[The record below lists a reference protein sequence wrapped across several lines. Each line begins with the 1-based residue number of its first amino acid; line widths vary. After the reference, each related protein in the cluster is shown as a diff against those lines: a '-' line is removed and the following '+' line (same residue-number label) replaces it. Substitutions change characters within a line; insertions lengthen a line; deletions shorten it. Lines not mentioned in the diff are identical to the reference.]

1 MSEHVPKTLLHQKGP
16 FAARRRRRWTRWIV
30 GGLLPGAA
38 LIVLA
43 HVLDRPVF
51 DALAVTKAH
60 LSEMEE
66 SGLYRLVWL
75 MGTLWV
81 WLVVA
86 MGLYL
91 HDRAPVGLGLRP
103 ALGHQRDPGARAIA
117 VAGSVVLAGAV
128 AEVLKLII
136 GRERPTR
143 LIEGEFIEQMYVFK
157 PVLGALRDS
166 SNLGMPSSHA
176 AVAFAGAVA
185 MALVAPTQRGLVLS
199 LAGLCALSRIVASAH
214 TLSDVVVGALVGVV
228 MAVWVS
234 RWSMR
239 RAAPGVVPDRG
250 LGWEGGL

>member
-1 MSEHVPKTLLHQKGP
+1 MPNILPHHKGP
-16 FAARRRRRWTRWIV
+16 FAARRRRRWTRWLV

-60 LSEMEE
+60 LTGMEE
-66 SGLYRLVWL
+66 GALYRLLWL
-75 MGTLWV
+75 VGTLWV

-86 MGLYL
+86 LGLYL
-91 HDRAPVGLGLRP
+91 HDRAPIGLGPKP
-103 ALGHQRDPGARAIA
+103 ALGHRRDPGARAVA

-128 AEVLKLII
+128 AEVLKLVI

-143 LIEGEFIEQMYVFK
+143 LVEGEFVEQFYVFK
-157 PVLGALRDS
+157 PVLGALHDS

-176 AVAFAGAVA
+176 AVAFAGAGA

-228 MAVWVS
+228 TALWVS

-239 RAAPGVVPDRG
+239 RAAPGVLPDRG
-250 LGWEGGL
+250 LGWESGR